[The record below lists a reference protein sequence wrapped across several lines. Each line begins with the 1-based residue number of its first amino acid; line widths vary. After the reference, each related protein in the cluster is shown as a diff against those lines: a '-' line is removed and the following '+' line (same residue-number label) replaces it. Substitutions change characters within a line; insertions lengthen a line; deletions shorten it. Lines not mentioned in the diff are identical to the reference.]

1 MNSALTFNSDA
12 SDRSVATRAWT
23 YGWAISRGTRTPLE
37 HAGYF
42 EVLVGR
48 PEQTMRYVLP
58 ELNRLLLQK
67 LVATETGPGSWLK
80 VCAPRDTLA
89 QVLPHHWHVHDP
101 EFLMATD
108 LVGSDPPV
116 PEGYHLQT
124 DAAGALVLTR
134 LVADSGDVAASGQVA
149 VDGPFATFDQIVT
162 AETHRRR
169 GLGRYIMTA
178 LSNIAIAVG
187 ARQGVLVATESGAA
201 LYKTMGWSLIS
212 PVAAASLPAALTT

>member
-1 MNSALTFNSDA
+1 
-12 SDRSVATRAWT
+12 
-23 YGWAISRGTRTPLE
+23 
-37 HAGYF
+37 
-42 EVLVGR
+42 
-48 PEQTMRYVLP
+48 
-58 ELNRLLLQK
+58 
-67 LVATETGPGSWLK
+67 
-80 VCAPRDTLA
+80 
-89 QVLPHHWHVHDP
+89 
-101 EFLMATD
+101 MATD